1 MKFIP
6 EFRYMYVIAQKQDIA
21 HYFYISCMCTYA
33 CVWTF
38 TTNLSNQEVEG
49 LAGCDTEQL

>member
-1 MKFIP
+1 
-6 EFRYMYVIAQKQDIA
+6 MYVIAQKQDIA